1 MTIPGFNANGNL
13 PPGLHRVTLE
23 EIRIHFTWN
32 AKRKRLLGGLIR
44 ALKNL
49 AQAGVKK
56 VWIDGSFVTD
66 KNEPVDID
74 GCWEY
79 HPSVDVDRLDKVFLD
94 LNPPR
99 TSMKKKYGVDFLIST
114 RSLLDGQGKTVLEFF
129 QQDRD
134 GNQKGILLVEIGE
147 QL

>member
-1 MTIPGFNANGNL
+1 VTIPGYDDNGNL
-13 PPGLHRVTLE
+13 PPGLYRVTLE
-23 EIRIHFTWN
+23 EIRNHFTWN
-32 AKRKRLLGGLIR
+32 AKRKRLFGGLIR

-49 AQAGVKK
+49 AEAGVKK

-66 KNEPVDID
+66 KNEPADID

-79 HPSVDVDRLDKVFLD
+79 HESVDVNRLDEVFLD

-99 TSMKKKYGVDFLIST
+99 TSMRKKYGVDFLIST
-114 RSLLDGQGKTVLEFF
+114 VSLLDGRGNTVLEFF

-147 QL
+147 RL

>member
-1 MTIPGFNANGNL
+1 MTIPGFDAYGNL

-23 EIRIHFTWN
+23 EIRIRFTWN
-32 AKRKRLLGGLIR
+32 TKRKRLFGGLIR

-66 KNEPVDID
+66 KNAPADID

-79 HPSVDVDRLDKVFLD
+79 QQSVDVNKLDRVFLD
-94 LNPPR
+94 FNAPR

-114 RSLLDGQGKTVLEFF
+114 VSLLDGQGKTVLEFF